1 MMKKKSFCALCLAVC
16 TLLLLGAPAR
26 SSAQQ
31 GRRDVVVS
39 LAERLRTMP
48 GADLIDLGLHYIND
62 RSEPDSAMLCFTAA
76 ANRRFLPHPDSADV
90 AAFVNGL
97 NLMGLAY
104 KDFYG
109 DYQKSFAALLQA
121 EQEAVRHGCS
131 HILPKIHNN
140 LAAIDNLNTIV
151 DHSDES
157 IMRVV
162 NMYKKAYY
170 EARQVGLPDWLP
182 VVCSNMAVTAMSIN
196 AVDSVKAELQSF
208 LGMTPQDTA
217 QTHRRLLCRGVLAY
231 GEGRYDDALQLF
243 RQSCD
248 SVRGENAKTT
258 ATHLI
263 SAHNMMV
270 QLLLSIGREREAL
283 EEADSLIAIARTF
296 GNDVGLF
303 DIYEMLYNHFS
314 AKGDEAAATR
324 YELLYL
330 RQKDLIMNQGKLA
343 DIGKIRFLN
352 EIELMSQEARDLAR
366 RHALQ
371 THVLYAVVAVLMVI
385 VCMLLLLLRQY
396 RQLKAKNRQ
405 LYQNSLDELARHE
418 QEVRQRET
426 GLQQQ
431 EETAAQP
438 PQPRAKYQN
447 HVMAPGER
455 EELLHRIFLVMER
468 SADVYA
474 PSFSLQ
480 RLAELV
486 GENPNYVS
494 QVINEHYGRNFN
506 ALLSEYRVK
515 EACRRINDEAAYGHM
530 TLEGIAQSVGI
541 KSRTNFSVVFK
552 QQTGLTPSE
561 YMRLAR
567 QRHSLP

>member
-1 MMKKKSFCALCLAVC
+1 MSFCALCLGVC

-48 GADLIDLGLHYIND
+48 GSDLIDLGLHYIND
-62 RSEPDSAMLCFTAA
+62 LSQPDSAMLCFTAA

-121 EQEAVRHGCS
+121 EQEAERHGCT

-151 DHSDES
+151 DHSDAS

-170 EARQVGLPDWLP
+170 EARQMELADWLP
-182 VVCSNMAVTAMSIN
+182 VVCGNMAVTAMSID
-196 AVDSVKAELQSF
+196 AVDSVEAELQSF
-208 LGMTPQDTA
+208 LGMTPQDAA

-231 GEGRYDDALQLF
+231 GEGHYDDALQLF

-258 ATHLI
+258 STHLI

-296 GNDVGLF
+296 GNNVGLL

-330 RQKDLIMNQGKLA
+330 RQKDIIMNQCKLA
-343 DIGKIRFLN
+343 DIGQIRFLN
-352 EIELMSQEARDLAR
+352 DIEQMSQEARDLAR

-371 THVLYAVVAVLMVI
+371 TNVLYAVVAFLLVI
-385 VCMLLLLLRQY
+385 VCMLLLLFRQY

-405 LYQNSLDELARHE
+405 LYQNSLELLARHE
-418 QEVRQRET
+418 EEVRQREADM
-426 GLQQQ
+426 QQQ
-431 EETAAQP
+431 AAP

-447 HVMAPGER
+447 HVMDPRER

-530 TLEGIAQSVGI
+530 TLEGIALSVGI

-567 QRHSLP
+567 RRQA

>member
-1 MMKKKSFCALCLAVC
+1 MSFCALCLGVC

-48 GADLIDLGLHYIND
+48 GSELIDLGLHYIND
-62 RSEPDSAMLCFTAA
+62 LSQPDSAMLCFTAA

-121 EQEAVRHGCS
+121 EQEAERHGCT

-151 DHSDES
+151 DHSDAS

-170 EARQVGLPDWLP
+170 EARQMELADWLP

-196 AVDSVKAELQSF
+196 AVDSVKAELRSF
-208 LGMTPQDTA
+208 LGMKPQDAA

-231 GEGRYDDALQLF
+231 GEGHYDDALQLF

-258 ATHLI
+258 STHLI

-283 EEADSLIAIARTF
+283 QEADSLIGIARTF
-296 GNDVGLF
+296 GNNVGLL

-330 RQKDLIMNQGKLA
+330 RQKDIIMNQCKLA
-343 DIGKIRFLN
+343 DIGQIRFLN
-352 EIELMSQEARDLAR
+352 DIEQMSQEARDLAR

-371 THVLYAVVAVLMVI
+371 TNVLYAVVAFLLVI
-385 VCMLLLLLRQY
+385 VCMLLLLFRQY

-405 LYQNSLDELARHE
+405 LYQNSLELLARHE
-418 QEVRQRET
+418 EEVRQREADM
-426 GLQQQ
+426 QQQ
-431 EETAAQP
+431 AAP

-530 TLEGIAQSVGI
+530 TLEGIALSVGI

-567 QRHSLP
+567 RRQA

>member
-1 MMKKKSFCALCLAVC
+1 MSFCALCLGVC

-62 RSEPDSAMLCFTAA
+62 LSQPDSAMLCFTAA

-121 EQEAVRHGCS
+121 EQEAERHGCT

-151 DHSDES
+151 DHSDAS

-170 EARQVGLPDWLP
+170 EARQMELADWLP
-182 VVCSNMAVTAMSIN
+182 VVCGNMAVTAMSIN

-208 LGMTPQDTA
+208 LAMKPQDAA

-231 GEGRYDDALQLF
+231 GEGHYDDALQLF

-248 SVRGENAKTT
+248 SVRGENTKTT
-258 ATHLI
+258 STHLI

-296 GNDVGLF
+296 GNNVGLL

-330 RQKDLIMNQGKLA
+330 RQKDIIMNQCKLA
-343 DIGKIRFLN
+343 DIGQIRFLN
-352 EIELMSQEARDLAR
+352 DIEQMSQEARDLAR

-371 THVLYAVVAVLMVI
+371 TNVLYAVVAFLLVI

-396 RQLKAKNRQ
+396 RQLKVKNRQ

-418 QEVRQRET
+418 EEVRQREADM
-426 GLQQQ
+426 QQQ
-431 EETAAQP
+431 EAAPQP
-438 PQPRAKYQN
+438 PRAKYQN

-530 TLEGIAQSVGI
+530 TLEGIALSVGI

-567 QRHSLP
+567 QRQA

>member
-1 MMKKKSFCALCLAVC
+1 MSFCALCLGVC

-121 EQEAVRHGCS
+121 EQEAERHGCT

-151 DHSDES
+151 DHSDAS

-170 EARQVGLPDWLP
+170 EARQMELADWLP
-182 VVCSNMAVTAMSIN
+182 VVCGNMAVTAMSIN

-208 LGMTPQDTA
+208 LAMKPQDAA

-231 GEGRYDDALQLF
+231 GEGHYDDALQLF

-248 SVRGENAKTT
+248 SVRGENTKTT
-258 ATHLI
+258 STHLI

-296 GNDVGLF
+296 GNNVGLL

-330 RQKDLIMNQGKLA
+330 RQKDIIMNQCKLA
-343 DIGKIRFLN
+343 DIGQIRFLN
-352 EIELMSQEARDLAR
+352 DIEQMSQEARDLAR

-371 THVLYAVVAVLMVI
+371 TNVLYAVVAFLLVI

-396 RQLKAKNRQ
+396 RQLKVKNRQ

-418 QEVRQRET
+418 EEVRQREADM
-426 GLQQQ
+426 QQQ
-431 EETAAQP
+431 EAAPQP
-438 PQPRAKYQN
+438 PRAKYQN

-530 TLEGIAQSVGI
+530 TLEGIALSVGI

-567 QRHSLP
+567 QRQA

>member
-1 MMKKKSFCALCLAVC
+1 MSFCALCLGVC

-48 GADLIDLGLHYIND
+48 GSDLIDLGLHYIND
-62 RSEPDSAMLCFTAA
+62 LSQPDSAMLCFTAA

-121 EQEAVRHGCS
+121 EQEAERHGCT

-151 DHSDES
+151 DHSDAS

-170 EARQVGLPDWLP
+170 EARQMELADWLP
-182 VVCSNMAVTAMSIN
+182 VVCGNMAVTAMSID
-196 AVDSVKAELQSF
+196 AVDSVEAELQSF
-208 LGMTPQDTA
+208 LGMTPQDAA

-231 GEGRYDDALQLF
+231 GEGHYDDALQLF

-258 ATHLI
+258 STHLI

-283 EEADSLIAIARTF
+283 QEADSLIAIARTF
-296 GNDVGLF
+296 GNNVGLL

-330 RQKDLIMNQGKLA
+330 RQKDIIMNQCKLA
-343 DIGKIRFLN
+343 DIGQIRFLN
-352 EIELMSQEARDLAR
+352 DIEQMSQEARDLAR

-371 THVLYAVVAVLMVI
+371 TNVLYAVVAFLLVI
-385 VCMLLLLLRQY
+385 VCMLLLLFRQY

-405 LYQNSLDELARHE
+405 LYQNSLELLARHE
-418 QEVRQRET
+418 EEVRQREADM
-426 GLQQQ
+426 QQQ
-431 EETAAQP
+431 AAP

-530 TLEGIAQSVGI
+530 TLEGIALSVGI

-567 QRHSLP
+567 RRQA

>member
-1 MMKKKSFCALCLAVC
+1 MSFCALCLGVC

-48 GADLIDLGLHYIND
+48 GSDLIDLGLHYIND
-62 RSEPDSAMLCFTAA
+62 LSQPDSAMLCFTAA

-121 EQEAVRHGCS
+121 EQEAERHGCT

-151 DHSDES
+151 DHSDAS

-170 EARQVGLPDWLP
+170 EARQMELADWLP
-182 VVCSNMAVTAMSIN
+182 VVCGNMAVTAMSID
-196 AVDSVKAELQSF
+196 AVDSVEAELQSF
-208 LGMTPQDTA
+208 LGMTPHDAA

-231 GEGRYDDALQLF
+231 GEGHYDDALQLF

-258 ATHLI
+258 STHLI

-296 GNDVGLF
+296 GNNVGLL

-330 RQKDLIMNQGKLA
+330 RQKDIIMNQCKLA
-343 DIGKIRFLN
+343 DIGQIRFLN
-352 EIELMSQEARDLAR
+352 DIEQMSQEARDLAR

-371 THVLYAVVAVLMVI
+371 TNVLYAVVAFLLVI
-385 VCMLLLLLRQY
+385 VCMLLLLFRQY

-405 LYQNSLDELARHE
+405 LYQNSLELLARHE
-418 QEVRQRET
+418 EEVRQREADM
-426 GLQQQ
+426 QQQ
-431 EETAAQP
+431 AAP

-530 TLEGIAQSVGI
+530 TLEGIALSVGI

-567 QRHSLP
+567 QRQA